1 MTAQLLEP
9 LSYEYMRHALLTAV
23 CLGTVGAILSVFLL
37 LKGWSLVGDSLSHAA
52 IPGVAIA
59 YIFGIPYVIGALG
72 SGLLAAGCITYL
84 NRQPELKRDAIIA
97 LVYTSFL
104 ALGLLIISVHPI
116 PVSLNAI
123 IYGNILAIPNA
134 DLVQTLI
141 ITSITFLYLTLKWRD
156 ISLILYDAYQARLSH
171 THPNIHQ
178 LLLVLLLSLTVII
191 GIQSIGI
198 ILITALLIIP
208 GAAARLICRRMG
220 TTLITAAVI
229 GGSTAA
235 AGTLISYYTDN
246 ITTAAIVSLQ
256 SAIFFLILIL
266 QQLRRHV

>member
-1 MTAQLLEP
+1 MTALLLDP
-9 LSYEYMRHALLTAV
+9 FHYEYMRHALLTAI

-52 IPGVAIA
+52 VPGVALA

-72 SGLLAAGCITYL
+72 SGLLATGCITYL

-104 ALGLLIISVHPI
+104 ALGLVIISVHPI
-116 PVSLNAI
+116 PISLNAI
-123 IYGNILAIPNA
+123 IYGNILAIPKA

-141 ITSITFLYLTLKWRD
+141 ISGITLTYLALKWRD
-156 ISLILYDAYQARLSH
+156 ISLILYDAHQARLSH
-171 THPNIHQ
+171 VRPNFHQ
-178 LLLVLLLSLTVII
+178 LLLVLFLSLTVII

-208 GAAARLICRRMG
+208 GATARLICRRMG
-220 TTLITAAVI
+220 ATLITAALI
-229 GGSTAA
+229 GGTTAA
-235 AGTLISYYTDN
+235 TGTLLSYYTDN
-246 ITTAAIVSLQ
+246 ITTATIVALQ
-256 SAIFFLILIL
+256 SAIFFLVLIAK
-266 QQLRRHV
+266 QIRRHV